1 MIKYITRYIL
11 RQAPRLRIKLRRAD
25 QDERSESL
33 SARLLLSK
41 QSASKNQDER
51 AESYAKLLVVFSVLF
66 LFGCTPY
73 QPWLKDVFN
82 QGESID
88 PQTTLVRQYRRTE
101 HVYDQFD
108 TLGHFTALW
117 LSDEVRQVYSQVY
130 ACKYCFNEQQYRQL
144 QQEQFAEN
152 SNYISFYVLTA
163 MPSCNN
169 SLLSDEDP
177 EWSVCLSL
185 GGRLYSPLEIAEV
198 QLPPEYM
205 LFFGKTYTRFKSSF
219 LVKFSANDESG
230 ESLLKLGICHID
242 LVFSRPDRKVYLT
255 WCLDAHGR
263 VIRRDVK
270 KDPDV
275 LFYDLECCS

>member
-1 MIKYITRYIL
+1 MRYIL
-11 RQAPRLRIKLRRAD
+11 RQA
-25 QDERSESL
+25 QDERSESFAKPL
-33 SARLLLSK
+33 VLLS
-41 QSASKNQDER
+41 
-51 AESYAKLLVVFSVLF
+51 LLF

-82 QGESID
+82 QGEPID
-88 PQTTLVRQYRRTE
+88 SQTALVRQYRRTK

-117 LSDEVRQVYSQVY
+117 LSNQVRHAYAHVYS
-130 ACKYCFNEQQYRQL
+130 CKYCFNEQQYRQL
-144 QQEQFAEN
+144 LQEQFAEN

-219 LVKFSANDESG
+219 LVKFPANDESG
-230 ESLLKLGICHID
+230 ESLLKSGICHID

-255 WCLDAHGR
+255 WCLNADGNL
-263 VIRRDVK
+263 ICRDMK

-275 LFYDLECCS
+275 LLYDLECCL